1 VSRFEVN
8 ILEFD
13 GDLEPKEFLDWV
25 LVVEEVI
32 EFNGVLDEKRVSLV
46 VRTFRGRVG
55 VWWQQLKKT
64 RMWQG
69 KLKINSGEK
78 LLKHM
83 RVAFLPH
90 SYTMGLKSQNW
101 RQWSMAVTKKIEKM
115 SGQMEISN

>member
-1 VSRFEVN
+1 VSRFELN
-8 ILEFD
+8 ILKFD

-46 VRTFRGRVG
+46 VRTFRGRG
-55 VWWQQLKKT
+55 GAWCQQLKKT

-101 RQWSMAVTKKIEKM
+101 RQ
-115 SGQMEISN
+115 